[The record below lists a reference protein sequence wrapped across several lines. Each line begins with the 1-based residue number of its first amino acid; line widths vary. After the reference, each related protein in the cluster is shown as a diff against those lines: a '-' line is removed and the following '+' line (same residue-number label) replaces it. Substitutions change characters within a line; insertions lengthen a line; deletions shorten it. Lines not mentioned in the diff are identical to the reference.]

1 MTSEGFLASPKP
13 RPFFYGDAKQGR
25 VGINVTMLVVLMYS
39 DISNFTF

>member
-1 MTSEGFLASPKP
+1 MTSEGFLASPIP

-25 VGINVTMLVVLMYS
+25 VGINVTMLVVLLYS